1 MLSYIVTFVK
11 GSRRPVMPKLQLRN
25 SIAEP
30 IETHVHGVCPLGG
43 DCVVHYAECHGGV
56 RLDGGGGLWVAHFG
70 ECVPV
75 GYRRA
80 AVDVE
85 DAKLGPGGGGHDGL

>member
-43 DCVVHYAECHGGV
+43 DGVVH
-56 RLDGGGGLWVAHFG
+56 
-70 ECVPV
+70 
-75 GYRRA
+75 
-80 AVDVE
+80 
-85 DAKLGPGGGGHDGL
+85 